1 MDAVIR
7 PIAPHDD
14 RSVAHVIHEVMP
26 RYGASGPGF
35 ALHDP
40 EVTAMYAAYSRP
52 RTRYLVVEKD
62 GRVVGGGGVAPL
74 DGGDGSTC
82 ELKKMYF
89 LDEARGVGL
98 GRALLQQLLDDARTL
113 GFSRIYLETLTGMDE
128 AMKLYA
134 KLGFTK
140 TCREGATGH
149 FGCDLFFSRAL

>member
-1 MDAVIR
+1 MTSVIR
-7 PIAPHDD
+7 PIAPQDD
-14 RSVAHVIHEVMP
+14 LDVAHVIRTVMP

-40 EVTAMYAAYSRP
+40 EVAAMSAAYSRP
-52 RTRYLVVEKD
+52 RTRYLVVETQ

-89 LDEARGVGL
+89 LDEARGLGL
-98 GRALLQQLLDDARTL
+98 GRALLERLLDDARAL
-113 GFSRIYLETLTGMDE
+113 GFSRMYLETLTGMDE
-128 AMKLYA
+128 AMKLYG

-140 TCREGATGH
+140 SCLLYT
-149 FGCDLFFSRAL
+149 SRCV